1 MCKEITREETR
12 VALGVLDRINENIE
26 KGREEVVIDYI
37 SNALGIG
44 SVEEII
50 SDEFIK
56 DIIGE
61 IKPKKATKSFE
72 KENIEKV
79 EMTIQEAIIHVEDL
93 LYNLENEQETEID
106 GNDIVALRK
115 ILCSKK
121 NKMKLNIYPTLKVNS
136 CEQLEFELR
145 RLEKLGLIDEGDY
158 RYLII
163 EVDGTL
169 K

>member
-61 IKPKKATKSFE
+61 IKPKKSYKS
-72 KENIEKV
+72 I
-79 EMTIQEAIIHVEDL
+79 
-93 LYNLENEQETEID
+93 
-106 GNDIVALRK
+106 
-115 ILCSKK
+115 
-121 NKMKLNIYPTLKVNS
+121 
-136 CEQLEFELR
+136 
-145 RLEKLGLIDEGDY
+145 
-158 RYLII
+158 
-163 EVDGTL
+163 
-169 K
+169 